1 MTNSIQK
8 DVNIKVV
15 LAWLF
20 NLGIPLLIYLY
31 PVNDVFTVQIKM
43 YLVVTLFFIFA
54 LIFNNLNI
62 TLIGILM
69 PVCYVVLGVTKASV
83 AFQSFSNHVI
93 WLVLASFM
101 LSDMMVKV
109 GIAKRLVYKCMI
121 LTGGSY
127 RGILFGVTLA
137 AIVLTLVIP
146 GKVHFLLAPLCYSLI
161 QTLNMGKSSEAAGI
175 MLTSA
180 FACSSAG
187 LFMYGSNIVMMEEL
201 CSSIFPYSLPWLDYI
216 IKNIPTIVF
225 TILIV
230 FLFSILFKPQ
240 NKIQGKEFFVEE
252 YKKLGK
258 FNREEIITVGICLLL
273 VFSLLTSS
281 WHGIQIGWCFVLCAS
296 IFFLPGI
303 QIGTEDDLK
312 KINYGFVIFLA
323 ACFTIGNV
331 AADLNIGQILCDILM
346 PYLTN
351 KSAAFVLMTMWLI
364 GVILNVF
371 MTPNAIIASMTLPFA
386 TVALNLGINP
396 EAVYFIMLSSY
407 DQLFFPYESGVYL
420 IHFGFGVMTMKHF
433 MKGMYLKI
441 ALTFVFLIVALIPFW
456 KLIGF
461 LYL

>member
-240 NKIQGKEFFVEE
+240 GK
-252 YKKLGK
+252 
-258 FNREEIITVGICLLL
+258 
-273 VFSLLTSS
+273 
-281 WHGIQIGWCFVLCAS
+281 
-296 IFFLPGI
+296 
-303 QIGTEDDLK
+303 
-312 KINYGFVIFLA
+312 
-323 ACFTIGNV
+323 
-331 AADLNIGQILCDILM
+331 
-346 PYLTN
+346 
-351 KSAAFVLMTMWLI
+351 
-364 GVILNVF
+364 
-371 MTPNAIIASMTLPFA
+371 
-386 TVALNLGINP
+386 
-396 EAVYFIMLSSY
+396 
-407 DQLFFPYESGVYL
+407 
-420 IHFGFGVMTMKHF
+420 
-433 MKGMYLKI
+433 
-441 ALTFVFLIVALIPFW
+441 
-456 KLIGF
+456 
-461 LYL
+461 